1 MAYGATMRYEFKPAA
16 KYHSPPK
23 APVWAANPSALTLAA
38 RAFKSGTRHLSHIT
52 VVLAFAG
59 LSFADNKVAPDLN
72 DDPNATVD
80 VIIQFKTAPT
90 NQELKGLAINGKVK
104 RQFKHITAVNA
115 EIPWTIV
122 ANLENDPNV
131 TYVSPNRNMTSSL
144 DIVTAT
150 VNAPYAWQNALDG
163 TGVGV
168 AVIDS
173 GVTPKDDLMAANGR
187 RSRMVYSESFIG
199 VPDTT
204 DGYGHGTHVAG
215 IVGGNGADSSGV
227 GFKRTYRGLAPN
239 VNIINLRALDQNGA
253 GQEAFV
259 IAAIDR
265 AIQLQSTYNIR
276 VINLS
281 LGHRVYESYTQDPLC
296 QAVEAAWKS
305 GIVVVVAAGNY
316 GRDNTNGTHGYGT
329 IASPG
334 DDPYVITVGATK
346 TNGTSSRLDDS
357 IASYSSKGP
366 TAIDHIVKPDLVAPG
381 NNVVSLLASPNCT
394 IVLMEPRTQ
403 VSPATYETL
412 GIYSTTTNYLRLSG
426 TSMATPVVS
435 GAAALLIQ
443 QQPFLTP
450 DQVKARLMK
459 TAGKILPR
467 NSTGTDL
474 LSLQTFTS
482 QGDIFTYGAGYL
494 DIQAALANTDV
505 VNLPALSPTAVI
517 DPVTNKIVIVRDFSL
532 VWGNSVVWG
541 DSVVWGSVMF
551 NGTLVNCSSVVWGDS
566 LIWGSSVVWGDSTT
580 AGYSVIW
587 GTSVRV
593 NTPMVA
599 SSADDGDADGGTAQ

>member
-173 GVTPKDDLMAANGR
+173 GVTPKDDLMAANGG
-187 RSRMVYSESFIG
+187 RSRIVYSESFIG

-541 DSVVWGSVMF
+541 DSVVWRSVMF